1 MCCQTPIALTG
12 IPMTQRVATIS
23 EAEFVDLRFPGEPD
37 HTAAHTAKIKECG
50 AEFWRGDEDTMPR
63 VAPYPF
69 AREEVIYVIEGAVD
83 IEFENGE
90 KYSLKAG
97 DVGAFAKDS
106 PSTWTFTFPFAKLSV
121 FPDE

>member
-1 MCCQTPIALTG
+1 
-12 IPMTQRVATIS
+12 MTHRVANIS
-23 EAEFVDLRFPGEPD
+23 EAQFEDLPFPGEPGK
-37 HTAAHTAKIKECG
+37 TAGQASQIKEDRV
-50 AEFWRGDEDTMPR
+50 EFWRGDESNMPR

-97 DVGAFAKDS
+97 DVGAFAKGT
-106 PSTWTFTFPFAKLSV
+106 PATWTFTFPFAKLSV
-121 FPDE
+121 FPDEASV